1 MNNWLTL
8 VTMFWH
14 FLTSAL
20 RCRLVQARML
30 AGAVFFNIFTAA
42 LSASPS
48 DECLRSIRYASHETG
63 VPASLLLAISRV
75 ETGRSVGGVVK
86 PWPWAINVR
95 GTGEWLAT
103 KEALLEHA
111 LAQISKGET
120 RFDVGCFQLNYRWH
134 GDSFASLDEMIS
146 PKSNALY
153 AAKFLKSLYLEF
165 GDWTKAAGSYHS
177 RTDELAAIYKAKLAQ
192 HYESSQITAPTLTPA
207 QRKVVTERPNFYPLL
222 QPATLKS
229 HLGSLVPRDAK

>member
-1 MNNWLTL
+1 MNIWLTL
-8 VTMFWH
+8 VTVFWY
-14 FLTSAL
+14 FFTSAL
-20 RCRLVQARML
+20 RCRFVKSGMS

-42 LSASPS
+42 VSASPS
-48 DECLRSIRYASHETG
+48 DECLRSVRYASHETG

-95 GTGEWLAT
+95 GAGEWLAT
-103 KEALLEHA
+103 KDALLEHA

-146 PKSNALY
+146 PKNNALY

-165 GDWTKAAGSYHS
+165 GDWTEAAGAYHS

-192 HYESSQITAPTLTPA
+192 HYESSQTELPILTSA
-207 QRKVVTERPNFYPLL
+207 QRKVVTERPNSYPLL
-222 QPATLKS
+222 QSATLKS
-229 HLGSLVPRDAK
+229 HLGSLVPRDAQ